1 MDRRRLTLAFA
12 CAAIAVLGVS
22 SSALAATPGS
32 SLSQAAGPFAARA
45 AAPFVANE
53 KSTTAYGPFG
63 YTDAKFGPIECS
75 GKHETNAKK
84 GYAGNETEGGR
95 DVFTCKSTTSEPI
108 LTTEGHGTAVSFAGW
123 NSDYFYYV
131 KGVVVEDSSITGK
144 SHGRGQSFKA
154 TAYYPAPKAEEEP
167 SGE

>member
-1 MDRRRLTLAFA
+1 MDRRRLALAVA
-12 CAAIAVLGVS
+12 CALLAVLAAS
-22 SSALAATPGS
+22 SSAPAATPGT
-32 SLSQAAGPFAARA
+32 SLSRAAGPFAARA

-53 KSTTAYGPFG
+53 KSTIEYGPFS
-63 YTDAKFGPIECS
+63 YEDAKFGPIECS

-84 GYAGNETEGGR
+84 GFPGNETEGGR
-95 DVFTCKSTTSEPI
+95 DVFTCKSTTGEPI

-131 KGVVVEDSSITGK
+131 KGVVVEDSSISGK
-144 SHGRGQSFKA
+144 SHGKGQSFKA
-154 TAYYPAPKAEEEP
+154 TAYYPAPKVEEEP